1 MSNEVTADSSPGPG
15 LVYIPESKLD
25 LRSDVEIAAELKSFR
40 EVTSSDKNVWAFW
53 NTGFDAMAPWT
64 QRNVINW
71 VRRLGPSWTVRVLD
85 KVPGS
90 PVHISNFIPAEQLP
104 EAFNAG
110 TMTGPNVGPHSGDM
124 VRLPLLYLY
133 GGVWLDVGMML
144 FRHLDD
150 ICWNAIEDSSN
161 CYEMAG
167 MSIEINPG
175 ATNMLNGFIATK
187 RGNGFIK
194 RWHDIYMEL
203 WKDGRTEQTGLHKH
217 PLLTHLPILYAPT
230 NHLNLPGALKIGPED
245 FTDYL
250 GHFQCF
256 ERLRKLVD
264 PVDGFDGPRYHRE
277 KIFMLPAMTETWK
290 FQLLTAWNGKKQFEL
305 LSTKKDIKDDSEKTE
320 LYDEANSFVLDL
332 LANTS
337 TMKLSHGPP
346 GALDSFLADIW
357 DHKENHDKDI
367 EPGTFAAFLRYGSVH
382 FHQTRLLH
390 PTPVPLSTEK
400 SFRISVLQPYAEED
414 IVGNDQSNEQ

>member
-1 MSNEVTADSSPGPG
+1 MPKEAEPGPG

-25 LRSDVEIAAELKSFR
+25 SRSDDEIANELKSYK
-40 EVTSSDKNVWAFW
+40 EITPSDKNVWAFW
-53 NTGFDAMAPWT
+53 NNGFDSMYPWT

-90 PVHISNFIPAEQLP
+90 PVHVSKFIPANQLP
-104 EAFNAG
+104 EAFNNNE
-110 TMTGPNVGPHSGDM
+110 MTGHNIGPHSGDM
-124 VRLPLLYLY
+124 VRLPLLYLH
-133 GGVWLDVGMML
+133 GGVWMDVGMML

-150 ICWNAIEDSSN
+150 MCWKAIEDPASP
-161 CYEMAG
+161 YEMAG

-175 ATNMLNGFIATK
+175 ATNMLNGFIAAQ

-194 RWHDIYMEL
+194 RWHDIYLEV
-203 WKDGRTEQTGLHKH
+203 WKNGRTEQTGLHKH

-230 NHLNLPGALKIGPED
+230 NHLNLPGALKVSPED
-245 FTDYL
+245 FSDYL
-250 GHFQCF
+250 GHFQSF

-264 PVDGFDGPRYHRE
+264 PADGFDGPRYHRE
-277 KIFMLPAMTETWK
+277 NIFMLPAMTETWK
-290 FQLLTAWNGKKQFEL
+290 FQLLTAWNGKRQFEL
-305 LSTKKDIKDDSEKTE
+305 LSAKRDTE
-320 LYDEANSFVLDL
+320 SSNKSDLYNEANGFVLDL

-357 DHKENHDKDI
+357 DHEDNHDKDI
-367 EPGTFAAFLRYGSVH
+367 ETGTFAAFLRYGSVH
-382 FHQTRLLH
+382 FDQVRAIH
-390 PTPVPLSTEK
+390 PVPVPLSSEEV
-400 SFRISVLQPYAEED
+400 FNISVLEPYD
-414 IVGNDQSNEQ
+414 G